1 VLYNLSSLPRSVGLC
16 CNIITITRKNMLEEL
31 LEEAMDRRINLGG
44 FFVST
49 NDLISWYNVFSLFG
63 LVLCASL

>member
-1 VLYNLSSLPRSVGLC
+1 
-16 CNIITITRKNMLEEL
+16 MLEEL